1 MLTTA
6 DDGKNY
12 QTALDKVGTPIPSK
26 NAFEPQRKVEKFDP
40 ERLIEAGAIIHVDMN
55 SFVDDSDY
63 ALFLGV
69 FFKECQ
75 KYRRDKTHTIPVLQ
89 FVDEAH
95 RIFDNVSRHSKQLD
109 GIFNLTMREGRTL
122 SHGVVLSLQNA
133 NQIPANVMNNINSH
147 IVMRQNSL
155 EIAKSATQ
163 AMGKDEA
170 AMTISLPPGQALAK
184 MFESSSVILAQM
196 SPSPFEL
203 ERTDNKQRII
213 ERGLA

>member
-1 MLTTA
+1 VPNNRLQPT
-6 DDGKNY
+6 GKGRGETWLPNVRFSGR
-12 QTALDKVGTPIPSK
+12 AP
-26 NAFEPQRKVEKFDP
+26 RR
-40 ERLIEAGAIIHVDMN
+40 RLKRGVRHLDMN
-55 SFVDDSDY
+55 TFVDDSDY

-75 KYRRDKTHTIPVLQ
+75 KYRRSNPIPIVQ

-109 GIFNLTMREGRTL
+109 SIFNRTMREGRTL

-147 IVMRQNSL
+147 IVMRQNSI
-155 EIAKSATQ
+155 EIAKAATQ

-170 AMTISLPPGQALAK
+170 FLTIGLPPGQALVK
-184 MFESSSVILAQM
+184 MFESSSVVLAQM

-203 ERTDNKQRII
+203 ERTDNKARII
-213 ERGLA
+213 DRGLV